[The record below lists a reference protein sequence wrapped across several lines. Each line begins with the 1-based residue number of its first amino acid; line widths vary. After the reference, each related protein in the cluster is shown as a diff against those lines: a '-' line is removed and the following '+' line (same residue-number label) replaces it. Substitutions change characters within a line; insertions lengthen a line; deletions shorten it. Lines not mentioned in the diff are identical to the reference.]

1 MAVLLIGVLV
11 VVAIV
16 LFLAPGT
23 ALLALLPLAAAVA
36 VGVWLVMTISAG
48 TTPTR
53 AIRRTSQRQEL
64 LGPGGPDD
72 PDGGR

>member
-1 MAVLLIGVLV
+1 MAVLLIGVLIV
-11 VVAIV
+11 IAVV
-16 LFLAPGT
+16 LFLAPGM

-36 VGVWLVMTISAG
+36 VGVWLVMTISGG

-53 AIRRTSQRQEL
+53 ALRRTPQRQEL

-72 PDGGR
+72 PDSGR

>member
-1 MAVLLIGVLV
+1 MAVLLIAVLV

-23 ALLALLPLAAAVA
+23 ALLALLPLAAAIA
-36 VGVWLVMTISAG
+36 IGVWLMMTLAG
-48 TTPTR
+48 RTTPTQ
-53 AIRRTSQRQEL
+53 AVRRTRQRQEL

-72 PDGGR
+72 PDRNR

>member
-1 MAVLLIGVLV
+1 MAVLLIGILL

-16 LFLAPGT
+16 LFLAPGM
-23 ALLALLPLAAAVA
+23 ALLALLPLAAAIA
-36 VGVWLVMTISAG
+36 IGVWLVMTLAGG

-53 AIRRTSQRQEL
+53 AVRRTHHRQEL

-72 PDGGR
+72 PDRNH

>member
-16 LFLAPGT
+16 LFIAPGT
-23 ALLALLPLAAAVA
+23 ALLALLPLAAAIA
-36 VGVWLVMTISAG
+36 IGVWFVMTLSG
-48 TTPTR
+48 RTTPTQAVR
-53 AIRRTSQRQEL
+53 QTPQRQEL

-72 PDGGR
+72 PDSSR